1 MPRSKRLWLLVL
13 GFAALHLVLAG
24 LLPLAED
31 EAYYQLWATAPSAG
45 YYDHPPMVA
54 WAIATGQMLLGTG
67 PLGVRLAS
75 VLAGALVTLLTW
87 RIAWLFSRDDDVAF
101 RAALWG
107 KVMLPVAAFGF
118 AATPDAFSVLF
129 WTAATWGMAEA
140 LVGRRNAMWLAA
152 GLFAGLGVLAKFT
165 NLFFGVG
172 AVLWLLAT
180 RKGRASLKRWQVWAG
195 ALAGLAVLVPFAL
208 WNRAEGWIG
217 LERQFGR
224 IGAEPVFSAAD
235 MAMFWLSLILYVT
248 PLLVWLALKAL
259 ASGRVPPLL
268 IWLTAPAFLYL
279 ASHATRAAAGGQW
292 LLPIFP
298 TLAVMAALA
307 SGRGFAARWAAPSAL
322 ALAGLI
328 MAVGF
333 WPGRV
338 LIPGHNPFTQGRGW
352 PDVVAEIRTRADQA
366 GATWIATDAYGL
378 TGQLHHYLGDDIPV
392 WSLIQPERY
401 LFRGPFPADLCAA
414 PGLFISRSDFPAGV
428 PYATGSIAGPD
439 ILRREGDVVLMRYF
453 TAIITGP
460 NRASATGC
468 PQPADG

>member
-1 MPRSKRLWLLVL
+1 MLRSKRLWLLVL
-13 GFAALHLVLAG
+13 AFAALHLGLAAM
-24 LLPLAED
+24 LPLAED
-31 EAYYQLWATAPSAG
+31 EAYYQLWASVPSAG

-54 WAIATGQMLLGTG
+54 WAIAAGQMLFGTG

-87 RIAWLFSRDDDVAF
+87 RIAWLFSRNDDTAF

-140 LVGRRNAMWLAA
+140 LVARRNGVWLLA

-180 RKGRASLKRWQVWAG
+180 RPGRAGLKRWQVWAG

-208 WNRAEGWIG
+208 WNRAEDWVG

-224 IGAEPVFSAAD
+224 IGAEPVFSPGD
-235 MAMFWLSLILYVT
+235 MALFWVSLVLYVT
-248 PLLVWLALKAL
+248 PLLVWLVLRALMR
-259 ASGRVPPLL
+259 GQVPGLL
-268 IWLTAPAFLYL
+268 IWLVAPAILYL
-279 ASHATRAAAGGQW
+279 AYHATRAAAGGQW
-292 LLPIFP
+292 LLPIYP

-307 SGRGFAARWAAPSAL
+307 GGRGFAVRWAAPSAL

-328 MAVGF
+328 MVVGF

-352 PDVVAEIRTRADQA
+352 PAVVAEIRARADQA
-366 GATWIATDAYGL
+366 GAVWIATDTYGL
-378 TGQLHHYLGDDIPV
+378 TGQLHHYLGADIPV

-401 LFRGPFPADLCAA
+401 LFRGPFPDEFCSQ
-414 PGLFISRSDFPAGV
+414 PGLFISRSEFPGGV
-428 PYATGSIAGPD
+428 PYATNSEAGPD

-453 TAIITGP
+453 TATITGP
-460 NRASATGC
+460 NSASATVC
-468 PQPADG
+468 AQPAGN